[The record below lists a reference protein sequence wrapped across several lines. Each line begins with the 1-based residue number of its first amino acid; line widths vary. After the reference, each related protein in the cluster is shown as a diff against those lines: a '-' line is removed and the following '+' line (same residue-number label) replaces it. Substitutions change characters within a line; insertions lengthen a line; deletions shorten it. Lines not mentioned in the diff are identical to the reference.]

1 MINVFIIDDHPSV
14 IEGIEFILSDEED
27 GVKFAGSAEN
37 VPEALKQLTSIS
49 VDVILLDLIIGSAC
63 PVKNITQLK
72 NTFPKPAILVF
83 SADDSSYSKYK
94 MFKAG
99 ANGYLSKCSQNETII
114 STIKKVADGSVLL
127 TGEMTEIVSQHN
139 EFEKSVSFSE
149 EELEIVHALA
159 HGKSLKE
166 IGVQLEKS
174 VSMVEKNLTKL
185 RHKTGASSNTDRVRI
200 MIWRNL
206 ISSSN

>member
-1 MINVFIIDDHPSV
+1 MINVFIIDDHPAV
-14 IEGIEFILSDEED
+14 IEGIEFMLSDEQD

-37 VPEALKQLTSIS
+37 VHDALKQLTSVS

-63 PVKNITQLK
+63 PVKNITQIK

-99 ANGYLSKCSQNETII
+99 ANGYLSKGSQNETII
-114 STIKKVADGSVLL
+114 STIKKIADGSVLL
-127 TGEMTEIVSQHN
+127 TGEITHILNQHG
-139 EFEKSVSFSE
+139 EYEKSDFFSE
-149 EELEIVHALA
+149 EELEICNAYA
-159 HGKSLKE
+159 HGKSLKQ
-166 IGVQLEKS
+166 IAVQLGKS
-174 VSMVEKNLTKL
+174 VSMVEKIIIKL
-185 RHKTGASSNTDRVRI
+185 RDRTGANSSTDLIRI
-200 MIWRNL
+200 MINRKL